1 MRAFG
6 VNKYKAKKI
15 VDQEFG
21 KFDSKAEYSRW
32 LELVAMERAGMI
44 ADLRRQVRYEVIP
57 ANDKNRK
64 TEYIADAVY
73 TENGRVIVEDTKGFE
88 TPEYII
94 KKKLMYHV
102 HGIEIFES
110 RMRPKKS
117 KRKKKS

>member
-1 MRAFG
+1 MFG
-6 VNKYKAKKI
+6 VSKYRAKK
-15 VDQEFG
+15 VADPEHG
-21 KFDSKAEYSRW
+21 TFDSRAEFKRW
-32 LELVAMERAGMI
+32 LELVAMEKAGTI
-44 ADLRRQVRYEVIP
+44 TGLRRQVRFTIIP

-73 TENGRVIVEDTKGFE
+73 ECEGRVIVEDTKGFE

>member
-15 VDQEFG
+15 VDSEFG
-21 KFDSKAEYSRW
+21 KFDSKAEHSRW

-44 ADLRRQVRYEVIP
+44 SDLRRQVRYEVIP

-117 KRKKKS
+117 KRKKKG